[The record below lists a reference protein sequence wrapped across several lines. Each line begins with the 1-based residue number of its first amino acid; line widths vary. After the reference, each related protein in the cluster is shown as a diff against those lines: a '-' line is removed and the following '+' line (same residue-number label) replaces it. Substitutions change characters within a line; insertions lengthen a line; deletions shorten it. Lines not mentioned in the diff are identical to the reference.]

1 MRINMG
7 DTITLDDNEEYLI
20 VTKSFINEKEYYFL
34 INEKSYQILFC
45 YLENDEMVEVSDEEE
60 LENVMDVFL
69 EDIQKFFNSENENK
83 A

>member
-45 YLENDEMVEVSDEEE
+45 YNGCIFRRYSKI
-60 LENVMDVFL
+60 F
-69 EDIQKFFNSENENK
+69 
-83 A
+83 